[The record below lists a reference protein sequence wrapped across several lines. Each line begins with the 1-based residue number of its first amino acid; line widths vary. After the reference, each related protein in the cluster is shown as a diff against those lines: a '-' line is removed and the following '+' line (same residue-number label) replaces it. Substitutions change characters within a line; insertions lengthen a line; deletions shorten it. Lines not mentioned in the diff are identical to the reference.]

1 VDDHMR
7 NPATATEEMAKKEAQ
22 VLNFLHA
29 QQAVG
34 VAFSGGTD
42 STYLLALALEAL
54 GPQNVLALTA
64 TTEFVP
70 PKELEQAQEL
80 ARILGARHN
89 IVRLSLLDVPQVAG
103 NPPDRCYWC
112 KKAILTALRTA
123 LRDEREWTLVH
134 GANADDS
141 GAYRPGERAAS
152 ELGVPAP
159 LQMAGLTKAEI
170 RALARARGLPNWARP
185 ADSCLATRF
194 PYGTQLAPEGLARV
208 AKAEAFLRT
217 ELGLQ
222 SLRVRVHGETA
233 RLELPPES
241 WPDLLAGEHLPRIV
255 ETLRSLGFVYVTL
268 DLMGLRSGSMDDLL
282 RAP

>member
-1 VDDHMR
+1 MASED
-7 NPATATEEMAKKEAQ
+7 AAKKEAQ
-22 VLNFLHA
+22 VLDFLRA
-29 QQAVG
+29 QQTIG

-42 STYLLALALEAL
+42 STYLLALALEAV
-54 GPQNVLALTA
+54 GPENVLALTA
-64 TTEFVP
+64 ATEFVP
-70 PKELEQAQEL
+70 PEELEQAREL
-80 ARILGARHN
+80 ARTLGARHET
-89 IVRLSLLDVPQVAG
+89 VSLSMLEHPKAAA

-112 KKAILTALRTA
+112 KKTILTALRAA
-123 LRDEREWTLVH
+123 LGDEREWTLVH

-159 LQMAGLTKAEI
+159 LQMAGLAKTEI
-170 RALARARGLPNWARP
+170 RALARARGLPNWGRP

-194 PYGTQLAPEGLARV
+194 PYGTQLVPEGLARV

-233 RLELPPES
+233 RLEVPPES
-241 WPDLLAGEHLPRIV
+241 WPDLLAGEHLTRIV